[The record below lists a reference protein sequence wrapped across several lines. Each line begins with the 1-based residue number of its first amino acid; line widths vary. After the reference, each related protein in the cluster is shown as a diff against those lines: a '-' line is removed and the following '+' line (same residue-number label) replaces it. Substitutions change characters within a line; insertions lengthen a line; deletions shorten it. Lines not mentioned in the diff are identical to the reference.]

1 MVLVERPAVELLR
14 LHSITKDF
22 PGARALDSVSLKLNR
37 GEVVALMGENGAGK
51 STLMKILSGV
61 WPHGSFDGRIVIDGT
76 DRSFFDTRDAHSA
89 GIAMIHQ
96 ELALFPE
103 LTVAEHLVLDQLPTV
118 ISWRP
123 ILEKAQVFLDDLGFG
138 LRADTPVKQLSIG
151 NRQLVEIARALYRDA
166 RILVFDE
173 PTSALS
179 ETEVVQLY
187 RIIRELKSQGRGILY
202 ITHRMDEVFELADRL
217 LVLRDGHNAAEFNR
231 HDASG
236 KLRDR
241 SELEPLLLRAMVGR
255 EIRDVFPPKVEPS
268 LDDVVLE
275 VSRLS
280 LHRPNGK
287 QRLNGIS
294 FQVRAGEVLGFA
306 GLLGSGRSE
315 ILECLFGQYHSDGPK
330 GPGYRVESDVFITG
344 EPVSVASPA
353 DALRAGMAFLSED
366 RKGNGLMLGQSIVQN
381 LGLAATAKADGSLF
395 SRLELSSE
403 RESASN
409 WISDLRV
416 RCIGPAQAV
425 GQLSGGNQ
433 QKVVLAKWLET
444 NPKVLFLDEPT
455 RGVDIGAKT
464 EIYQWIQK
472 LASQGMAII
481 VVSSELPELLGLSHR
496 ILVLREGRI
505 SAEFSAAEATQEKIM
520 GAASL

>member
-1 MVLVERPAVELLR
+1 MVLAERPAEELLR
-14 LHSITKDF
+14 LQSITKDF

-61 WPHGSFDGRIVIDGT
+61 WPHGSFEGRIVIDGT
-76 DRSFFDTRDAHSA
+76 DRSFFDTRDAHAA

-103 LTVAEHLVLDQLPTV
+103 LTVAEHLVLDQLPSV
-118 ISWRP
+118 ISWKP
-123 ILEKAQVFLDDLGFG
+123 IFQNAQEFLDGLGFG
-138 LRADTPVKQLSIG
+138 LRADMRVKQLSIG

-179 ETEVVQLY
+179 ETEVIQLY

-217 LVLRDGHNAAEFNR
+217 LVLRDGHNAAEFHRN
-231 HDASG
+231 DASG
-236 KLRDR
+236 TPRARK
-241 SELEPLLLRAMVGR
+241 ELEPLLLRAMVGR
-255 EIRDVFPPKVEPS
+255 EIRDVFPPKEDPS
-268 LDDVVLE
+268 NDEVVLE

-280 LHRPNGK
+280 LHRPTGK
-287 QRLNGIS
+287 QRLHEVS

-315 ILECLFGQYHSDGPK
+315 ILECLFGQYHPDGPK
-330 GPGYRVESDVFITG
+330 GPGYRLEGEVFIGG
-344 EPVSVASPA
+344 EPVSISSPA

-381 LGLAATAKADGSLF
+381 LALAATAKADGSLF
-395 SRLELSSE
+395 SRLELSKEGS
-403 RESASN
+403 SASD
-409 WISDLRV
+409 WITDLRV
-416 RCIGPAQAV
+416 RCTGPLQPV

-444 NPKVLFLDEPT
+444 SPRVLFLDEPT
-455 RGVDIGAKT
+455 RGVDIGAKA
-464 EIYQWIQK
+464 EIYHWIQK
-472 LASQGMAII
+472 LAAQGMAII
-481 VVSSELPELLGLSHR
+481 VVSSELPELIGLAHR

-505 SAEFSAAEATQEKIM
+505 SAELPAAEATQEKIM